1 MHDRPVALVTGADRG
16 IGLAIATRLAQDG
29 FDLFVASLTAD
40 AEHAVEGL
48 RALGAGVCHLVG
60 DIGDLSRHRA
70 WIDRV
75 RAEAGRLHCLVN
87 NAGMG
92 AVMRGDVL
100 DLRPQ
105 HFDRVMAVNL
115 RGTVF
120 LTQAA
125 LPLMLDTP
133 SAPVERC
140 IVNITSVSATHASV
154 DRLDY
159 CMSKAAL
166 AMWSQ
171 GLAARFAKE
180 GVGVFDVR
188 PGIVRSDMTAQV
200 TEKYDRLIAEGLVP
214 AGRWGEGDDVANV
227 VSALASGTFAFSTGS
242 VIDVGGG
249 LSLGRL

>member
-1 MHDRPVALVTGADRG
+1 MTNRPVALVTGADRG

-29 FDLFVASLTAD
+29 FDLFVASLAAD
-40 AEHAVEGL
+40 AHAVLERL
-48 RALGAGVCHLVG
+48 RASGSTVGHLVG
-60 DIGDLSRHRA
+60 DISDLAVHRA
-70 WIDRV
+70 WMERI

-92 AVMRGDVL
+92 AVARGDVL
-100 DLRPQ
+100 DLHPE
-105 HFDRVMAVNL
+105 HFDRVMDVNL

-133 SAPVERC
+133 STPVERC

-171 GLAARFAKE
+171 GLAVRLARE
-180 GVGVFDVR
+180 RIGVFDVR
-188 PGIVRSDMTAQV
+188 PGIIRSDMTATV

-214 AGRWGEGDDVANV
+214 AGRWGEGSDIASV
-227 VSALASGTFAFSTGS
+227 VSSLASGAFAFATGS

-249 LSLGRL
+249 LSLGRF